1 MKWRPEIRFP
11 YLNETILRLITL
23 LVLWVT
29 GATMQISAA
38 ADLQLAWDTVSDSRL
53 AYYEVHQGTA
63 SQTYVNKFTTT
74 GTTASVTG
82 LSAGQTYY
90 FAARACDQAGTA
102 CSTFSNEVS
111 TTIPGTPPPLSIT
124 TASLPN
130 GTAGAA
136 YSATLAATGGTG
148 PYSWTIT
155 TGALPDGLTLNSAT
169 GAIGGKPTAVAT
181 SSFTVKV
188 SDSASHAATKA
199 LSLSVAATPTTV
211 TLWPSTAVP
220 GSVDG
225 GADSS
230 VELGVKFRSDVAG
243 TITGIRFYKASTNTG
258 THVGNLWSNTG
269 TKLATAT
276 FTNETASGWQQVNFS
291 SPVAI
296 TANTVYVASYHANT
310 GHYSADVNGFA
321 TGVDNPPLHALANGV
336 SGGNGVY
343 AYSASSAFPN
353 QTWNAANYWVD
364 LVFSPASSPTLS
376 SIAVTPASATIP
388 VGGTQQFS
396 ATGTYSNGTTRD
408 LTGQVTWAS
417 ATTAVATISAVGLGT
432 GLGAGQ
438 TVISATLS
446 GVTGNTGSVQVLPLP
461 VANFAANTRS
471 GFAPLSTTF
480 TDLST
485 GEVTTRTWTFGDGGT
500 STGTKATA
508 DHIYTAPG
516 TYTVSLKVSGPGG
529 EATAVKAGFITI
541 SAAAPA
547 APVAAFTGDVL
558 QGPAPLSVAFHNDST
573 GQVTSSAWKFGD
585 GATSAQT
592 HPSHAYTAPGLY
604 AVTLTVSGPGG
615 SNTLT
620 RSAYIQVDGPEVPM
634 EIGELLVND
643 QWQRVSFQAPF
654 TDPIVV
660 ANPLSSDDADP
671 AVVRIYG
678 IDRDGFWIRVQEWDY
693 LDGKHPDETVS
704 YMVME
709 RGRHQ
714 LPDGAWV
721 EAGRFANGTVAF
733 AAKTFS
739 KPFAKVPVV
748 FSTVTSINER
758 DAVVTRMR
766 QISVTGFQVRMQ
778 EQESN
783 RQRHLMESIDYIAW
797 EPSFGVVNGLRYEVG
812 RMGAKVSQIVSTLVY
827 QGAFAQPPVFLTD
840 MQTTNGGEPAN
851 LRWRYR
857 DEAAVEVWVSEEQ
870 SKDSEM
876 VHTAESV
883 GYFAADEQE

>member
-1 MKWRPEIRFP
+1 
-11 YLNETILRLITL
+11 
-23 LVLWVT
+23 
-29 GATMQISAA
+29 
-38 ADLQLAWDTVSDSRL
+38 
-53 AYYEVHQGTA
+53 
-63 SQTYVNKFTTT
+63 
-74 GTTASVTG
+74 
-82 LSAGQTYY
+82 
-90 FAARACDQAGTA
+90 
-102 CSTFSNEVS
+102 
-111 TTIPGTPPPLSIT
+111 
-124 TASLPN
+124 
-130 GTAGAA
+130 
-136 YSATLAATGGTG
+136 
-148 PYSWTIT
+148 
-155 TGALPDGLTLNSAT
+155 
-169 GAIGGKPTAVAT
+169 
-181 SSFTVKV
+181 
-188 SDSASHAATKA
+188 
-199 LSLSVAATPTTV
+199 
-211 TLWPSTAVP
+211 
-220 GSVDG
+220 
-225 GADSS
+225 
-230 VELGVKFRSDVAG
+230 
-243 TITGIRFYKASTNTG
+243 
-258 THVGNLWSNTG
+258 
-269 TKLATAT
+269 
-276 FTNETASGWQQVNFS
+276 
-291 SPVAI
+291 
-296 TANTVYVASYHANT
+296 
-310 GHYSADVNGFA
+310 
-321 TGVDNPPLHALANGV
+321 
-336 SGGNGVY
+336 
-343 AYSASSAFPN
+343 
-353 QTWNAANYWVD
+353 
-364 LVFSPASSPTLS
+364 
-376 SIAVTPASATIP
+376 
-388 VGGTQQFS
+388 
-396 ATGTYSNGTTRD
+396 
-408 LTGQVTWAS
+408 
-417 ATTAVATISAVGLGT
+417 
-432 GLGAGQ
+432 
-438 TVISATLS
+438 
-446 GVTGNTGSVQVLPLP
+446 
-461 VANFAANTRS
+461 
-471 GFAPLSTTF
+471 
-480 TDLST
+480 
-485 GEVTTRTWTFGDGGT
+485 
-500 STGTKATA
+500 
-508 DHIYTAPG
+508 
-516 TYTVSLKVSGPGG
+516 
-529 EATAVKAGFITI
+529 
-541 SAAAPA
+541 
-547 APVAAFTGDVL
+547 
-558 QGPAPLSVAFHNDST
+558 
-573 GQVTSSAWKFGD
+573 
-585 GATSAQT
+585 
-592 HPSHAYTAPGLY
+592 
-604 AVTLTVSGPGG
+604 
-615 SNTLT
+615 
-620 RSAYIQVDGPEVPM
+620 M